1 MVVEKY
7 LELRSQLGTT
17 LGSLIG
23 LAHQLGAP
31 DETLR
36 NLQDLATS
44 LGQPFLF
51 VVVGEVKAGKSSL
64 LNALFGQD
72 FCKVDVLPA
81 TDRIYE
87 FKYGERAY
95 DVRISD
101 HVTELYRPIEFLK
114 DFNIVDTPGTN
125 TIVANHQEIT
135 ENFVP
140 MADLIVFVFAVT
152 NPWAASAWDFLK
164 LIGRQWKKNIVFVV
178 QQSDLRDP
186 HEVEIVSKHLDQTV
200 LQILG
205 ANCPIFAVSAKK
217 AFLAKTGPE
226 ADRDRLWSES
236 KFGELE
242 DWITKTVSRSEER
255 GGKLLSVAQTAQV
268 VAGGLRARLQG
279 SLDVLHSDTD
289 KLSSIRST
297 FEARKTQSHRQVG
310 GFIRE
315 IEQAYDVC
323 RERGEKLLEERLTI
337 GQTFKMVFSTG
348 RWEKDFQDQVQSEV
362 KTLVEDK
369 IEHALSLLESDLR
382 SIWQDL
388 QDKVNVQF
396 GSETKKQVRAAV
408 PGFLMQRQ
416 EILQRLQLTLV
427 EQMSDAR
434 IKEQLQALFGETAR
448 WLRVPTGMAAAGGIA
463 TVIAALTHTAL
474 LDFTGTVAG
483 LAAISGTLY
492 AVWRRRKILREYRE
506 QMDDKRRDLAR
517 AVETQLNHAIDA
529 FYHEVGLTFSPLESF
544 CDSESKR
551 HAPFKERI
559 DNLDHEIGAI
569 KGQLAKS

>member
-7 LELRSQLGTT
+7 LELRSQLGTI
-17 LGSLIG
+17 LGSLIA
-23 LAHQLGAP
+23 LAHQIGAP
-31 DETLR
+31 EVTLC
-36 NLQDLATS
+36 NLQALSAN

-87 FKYGERAY
+87 FKYGETSY
-95 DVRISD
+95 DVQISD
-101 HVTELYRPIEFLK
+101 HITELHRPIDFLK

-178 QQSDLRDP
+178 QQADLRDP
-186 HEVEIVSKHLDQTV
+186 HEVDIVSRHLDQTV

-217 AFLAKTGPE
+217 ALLAKTGPE
-226 ADRDRLWSES
+226 ANREKLWSES
-236 KFGELE
+236 NFGPLE

-268 VAGGLRARLQG
+268 VAGGLRARVQG
-279 SLDVLHSDTD
+279 ALDLLKSDTE
-289 KLSSIRST
+289 KLASIRST
-297 FEARKTQSHRQVG
+297 FEARKAQSHRQVG

-315 IEQAYDVC
+315 IEQAYDAC
-323 RERGEKLLEERLTI
+323 RERGEKALEKRLTI
-337 GQTFKMVFSTG
+337 GQTFKMVLSSG

-362 KTLVEDK
+362 KTEVEK
-369 IEHALSLLESDLR
+369 KMELALSLLESDLR
-382 SIWQDL
+382 SMWQDL
-388 QDKVNVQF
+388 QDKVSVQF
-396 GSETKKQVRAAV
+396 GSESKKQVRAMVA
-408 PGFLMQRQ
+408 GFLTQRQ
-416 EILQRLQLTLV
+416 EILQRLQLTLI

-448 WLRVPTGMAAAGGIA
+448 WLRVPTSMAAAGGIA
-463 TVIAALTHTAL
+463 TIIAALTHTAL
-474 LDFTGTVAG
+474 LDVTGTVAG
-483 LAAISGTLY
+483 LAALTGTLY
-492 AVWRRRKILREYRE
+492 AVWRRRKILHQYRD
-506 QMDDKRRDLAR
+506 QMSDKRRDLTR
-517 AVETQLNHAIDA
+517 ALETQLNHAIDA
-529 FYHEVGLTFSPLESF
+529 FYHEVALTFSPLEAF
-544 CDSESKR
+544 CDSEFKR
-551 HAPFKERI
+551 HAPLKDHI
-559 DNLDHEIGAI
+559 DDLDQKIGAI
-569 KGQLAKS
+569 KNQLG

>member
-7 LELRSQLGTT
+7 LELRSQLGTA

-23 LAHQLGAP
+23 LAHQVGAP

-36 NLQDLATS
+36 YVQDLVSS

-87 FKYGERAY
+87 FKYGETAY
-95 DVRISD
+95 DVKISD
-101 HVTELYRPIEFLK
+101 HVTALYRPIAFLK

-135 ENFVP
+135 ENIVP

-178 QQSDLRDP
+178 QQADLRDP

-205 ANCPIFAVSAKK
+205 ASCPIFAVSAKK

-226 ADRDRLWSES
+226 ANRERLWSES
-236 KFGELE
+236 NFGQLE
-242 DWITKTVSRSEER
+242 DWITKTVSHSEER
-255 GGKLLSVAQTAQV
+255 GGKLFSVAQTAQV

-279 SLDVLHSDTD
+279 ALDVLKSDAD
-289 KLSSIRST
+289 RLASIRSM
-297 FEARKTQSHRQVG
+297 FEARRTQSHRQVG

-315 IEQAYDVC
+315 IEQAYDTC
-323 RERGEKLLEERLTI
+323 TEQGEKLLEQRLTI
-337 GQTFKMVFSTG
+337 AQTFKMVLSTG

-362 KTLVEDK
+362 KTKVQQKVEQ
-369 IEHALSLLESDLR
+369 ALTLLESDLR
-382 SIWQDL
+382 SMWQDL
-388 QDKVNVQF
+388 QDKVSVQF
-396 GSETKKQVRAAV
+396 GSETKKQVRAMV
-408 PGFLMQRQ
+408 PGFLTQRQ

-427 EQMSDAR
+427 EQMSDAK

-483 LAAISGTLY
+483 LAALTGTLY
-492 AVWRRRKILREYRE
+492 AVWRRRKILNQYRV
-506 QMDDKRRDLAR
+506 QMNEKRRDLTR

-551 HAPFKERI
+551 HAPLKDRI
-559 DNLDHEIGAI
+559 DNLDQEIGAI
-569 KGQLAKS
+569 KNQLG